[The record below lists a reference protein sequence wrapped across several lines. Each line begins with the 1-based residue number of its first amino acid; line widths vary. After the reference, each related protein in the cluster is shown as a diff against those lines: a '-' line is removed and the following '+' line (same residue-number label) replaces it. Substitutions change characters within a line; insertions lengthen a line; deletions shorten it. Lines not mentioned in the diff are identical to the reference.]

1 MNLEIDLN
9 NSKIIDIQKSFL
21 NNTLGKVI
29 NSGLDI
35 GLRAALPDFIE
46 EQIIEIKDAMLENGF
61 KEGINKAIDSAI
73 DIGKSALGIVTGK
86 FENISQIQT
95 AVKNGGI
102 IDTASKLIDK
112 VIDISEEK
120 NILNSSVCNLIKKGK
135 NTILEQISKNIEES
149 LTSQIKSIEKLNK
162 YCKNWNQYYTDKNFD
177 GMEKEYKK
185 IEKEI
190 VNIVPIEKTIKET
203 RIIENLHNLIKNNGK
218 NFNISEEEIQLAK
231 KL

>member
-21 NNTLGKVI
+21 NTTLGKVI